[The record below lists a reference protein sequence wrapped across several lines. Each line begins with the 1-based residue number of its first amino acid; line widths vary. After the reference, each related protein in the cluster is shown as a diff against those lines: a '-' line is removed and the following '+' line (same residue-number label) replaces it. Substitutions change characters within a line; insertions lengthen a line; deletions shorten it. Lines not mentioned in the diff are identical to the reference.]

1 MRCSVAGYHWDGHMI
16 RFEVINSEEYWDV
29 VGFNPDN
36 PSAKVLANR
45 SYSQAYAEMLAADLN
60 GLDEIEPTT
69 AVNQPEAA
77 REERPKRQF
86 LVELDKPRSVRFG
99 D

>member
-1 MRCSVAGYHWDGHMI
+1 MI
-16 RFEVINSEEYWDV
+16 RFEVINSGEYWDV

-36 PSAKVLANR
+36 PSVKVLANR
-45 SYSQAYAEMLAADLN
+45 SETQAYAEMLAADLN
-60 GLDEIEPTT
+60 GLDELEPTT
-69 AVNQPEAA
+69 ASNQPEAA

-86 LVELDKPRSVRFG
+86 LVEPDKPIRSIRFE

>member
-1 MRCSVAGYHWDGHMI
+1 MI
-16 RFEVINSEEYWDV
+16 RFEVINSGEYWDV

-36 PSAKVLANR
+36 LSVKVLANR
-45 SYSQAYAEMLAADLN
+45 SETQAYAEMLAADLN
-60 GLDEIEPTT
+60 GLDELEPTT
-69 AVNQPEAA
+69 AANQPEAA

-86 LVELDKPRSVRFG
+86 LVEPDKPIRSIRFE